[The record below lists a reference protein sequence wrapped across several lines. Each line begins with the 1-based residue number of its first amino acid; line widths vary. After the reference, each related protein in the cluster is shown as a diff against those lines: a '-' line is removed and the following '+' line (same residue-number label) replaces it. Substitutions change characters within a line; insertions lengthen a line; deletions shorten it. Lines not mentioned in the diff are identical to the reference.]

1 MVVPTPMSIPPSYP
15 AHRDSPRVVWALWA
29 LQPLPRLSLPFPLPV
44 PFFISILPFF
54 CSTSVAMGTVISVI
68 GVGLHDI
75 DEYSKSPFM

>member
-1 MVVPTPMSIPPSYP
+1 
-15 AHRDSPRVVWALWA
+15 
-29 LQPLPRLSLPFPLPV
+29 V